1 MKKQTI
7 FTNLYK
13 QRGILTRRLKISYY
27 NQLNDDER
35 VKKST
40 MKGYMNTMRIILE
53 RYNKIRGKKCSIQ
66 HEI

>member
-13 QRGILTRRLKISYY
+13 QRGILTRRLKTSYY

-53 RYNKIRGKKCSIQ
+53 RYNKKWGKKCSIQ